1 MICNEITETLR
12 LNLGSDALNLDAF
25 RRIDASLLQF
35 YEQNLHQEEENAE
48 ESKAPGGRPTSSE
61 SHKTSAVL
69 KASPGKAFIK
79 ACSEAIFFGVAH
91 CIKQE
96 ATLAQSIRENLH
108 PIAHRI

>member
-1 MICNEITETLR
+1 M
-12 LNLGSDALNLDAF
+12 NLGSDALNLDAF

-48 ESKAPGGRPTSSE
+48 EAKGRPTSSQTDR
-61 SHKTSAVL
+61 TSGAA

-79 ACSEAIFFGVAH
+79 ACSEAIFYGVAH

-96 ATLAQSIRENLH
+96 ATLAASIRENLH

>member
-48 ESKAPGGRPTSSE
+48 EAKGAAGRPASSQTDRTSG
-61 SHKTSAVL
+61 AL

-96 ATLAQSIRENLH
+96 ATLAASIRENLH

>member
-48 ESKAPGGRPTSSE
+48 EAKGGARP
-61 SHKTSAVL
+61 
-69 KASPGKAFIK
+69 
-79 ACSEAIFFGVAH
+79 
-91 CIKQE
+91 
-96 ATLAQSIRENLH
+96 
-108 PIAHRI
+108 